1 MAAIFEITLFCNSA
15 CGYCDLP
22 LNQGRHEL
30 SRREIRRIFGDP
42 WRDGIRILLI
52 QGGEPLARADLMD
65 VLEDLATIGFT
76 MTLVTNRTRLTPD
89 FIARLGKLPISISG
103 SLDRDTCRR
112 IRGRDQ
118 LPRVLAGLKLLTEFS
133 GTKYSPV

>member
-1 MAAIFEITLFCNSA
+1 M
-15 CGYCDLP
+15 
-22 LNQGRHEL
+22 
-30 SRREIRRIFGDP
+30 SRREIRRIFSDL
-42 WRDGIRILLI
+42 WRDGIRFLFI

-65 VLEDLATIGFT
+65 VLEDLAAIDFT
-76 MTLVTNRTRLTPD
+76 MTLVTNGTRLTPD

-103 SLDRDTCRR
+103 SLDRDTYRR

-118 LPRVLAGLKLLTEFS
+118 LPRVLTEFS